1 MGAVMPDRRS
11 APVNVVFRAH
21 SNAWRSR
28 FTPVAMGNR
37 CAAPF
42 TLRRP
47 TIEARHLGRGAGL
60 INEHKS
66 FWLEIGLGV
75 EPGFAPT
82 PHVGTLLLAGV
93 CGFF

>member
-1 MGAVMPDRRS
+1 MPDRRR
-11 APVNVVFRAH
+11 APVKVVFRAH
-21 SNAWRSR
+21 SNAWRSL

-37 CAAPF
+37 CPAPL

-47 TIEARHLGRGAGL
+47 AIEARHLGRSACL
-60 INEHKS
+60 INKDKP
-66 FWLEIGLGV
+66 LRIQIGLAL

-93 CGFF
+93 RSFF